1 MGDGMSTELDMF
13 AHVFCALEP
22 NPRRVR
28 VVANDLDRCFAC
40 ESVDECGDFRTDVVN
55 GREVAICPECDR
67 KGY

>member
-1 MGDGMSTELDMF
+1 MSAALDLLV
-13 AHVFCALEP
+13 HTLSALEP

-28 VVANDLDRCFAC
+28 VVRNDLDRCFAC
-40 ESVDECGDFRTDVVN
+40 ESVDECGDFRTDTVN